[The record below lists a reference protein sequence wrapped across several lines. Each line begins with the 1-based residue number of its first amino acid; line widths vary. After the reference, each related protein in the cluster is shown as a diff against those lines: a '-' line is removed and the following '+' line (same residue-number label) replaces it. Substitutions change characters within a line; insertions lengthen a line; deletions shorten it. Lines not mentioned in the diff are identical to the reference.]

1 MSKSIGNVISPLEIV
16 DEYGADILRLW
27 VASADY
33 RGDIKISYDIL
44 KQQTEVYRKFRNTI
58 RFLLGN
64 ISDFD
69 PTVDFVNYEE
79 MYEIDKW
86 AMIKLHELIK
96 NVTEAYDNYGFYRVH
111 HMLNKFCTIDMS
123 SIYLDIIKD
132 RIYTEGTKSKLR
144 RSAQTAMYEIALAL
158 TKMMTPILSFTAEEI
173 YKYLPEKA
181 QRFETVQLEEWPEY
195 KEEYMDEKIISKW
208 DKMLELREDVTK
220 ALEEKRK
227 AKFIGNSLDAK
238 VIVETK
244 SKELENLLKEYDPYF
259 LSDVFITSQFE
270 LGEVEEGFE
279 GNVSKVKVVKAEGEK
294 CERCWK
300 IDPKTGEDSEH
311 PGTCPR
317 CAAVLRGEREN

>member
-1 MSKSIGNVISPLEIV
+1 MGNVISPLEII
-16 DEYGADILRLW
+16 DQYGADILRLW

-44 KQQTEVYRKFRNTI
+44 KQQTEVYRKFRNTV

-69 PTVDFVNYEE
+69 PTTDYVKYED

-86 AMIKLHELIK
+86 AMTKLHELIK
-96 NVTEAYDNYGFYRVH
+96 NVTDAYDNYGFYRVH
-111 HMLNKFCTIDMS
+111 HMLSRFCTIDMS

-132 RIYTEGTKSKLR
+132 RIYTEGKKSKLR

-158 TKMMTPILSFTAEEI
+158 TKMMTPILSFTAEEV
-173 YKYLPEKA
+173 YRYLPEKA
-181 QRFETVQLEEWPEY
+181 QRFETVQLEEWPEF

-208 DKMLELREDVTK
+208 EKILELREDVTK
-220 ALEEKRK
+220 ALEEKRRD
-227 AKFIGNSLDAK
+227 KFIGNSLDAK

-244 SKELENLLKEYDPYF
+244 NEELKELLKEFDNYL

-270 LGEVEEGFE
+270 LGEVDEGYN
-279 GNVSKVKVVKAEGEK
+279 GNVSKVKVVKAEGKK

-300 IDPKTGEDSEH
+300 VDPKTGEDSDH
-311 PGTCPR
+311 PETCPR